1 LNDAEA
7 DQRSSLVLLPID
19 RRISW
24 YLFVLTF
31 VTYSYFFGGAGWNQN
46 AHFDMT
52 RAIVEQG
59 SFAIDTYRENT
70 NDLAFRDGH
79 VYANK
84 SPGLSIIASVPY
96 AIGLALAQLF
106 GLDLDDTR
114 SLTLMLWIC
123 TVSTCGLSGA
133 SIPLMLYRF
142 WARRFPLVPR
152 SARAGIAMLVALG
165 TPLFAYSTVLFVHVP
180 SAAMMLLGF
189 LLLQKRDPRAI
200 FLAGLATG
208 CAAMTNY
215 LCFFALALFPFLL
228 GRNLK
233 EWVKESSIFAA
244 GSALPLLLLAG
255 YQAVAFGSPL
265 ATAMETQSSAFISPN
280 AFYGILESP
289 KLQAVWGLTFSQFRG
304 LFYISPLLLFGVAG
318 LWRTARQS
326 VREIVVILGVVL
338 AFFAFN
344 IAFNGWHGGSAF
356 GPRYLV
362 PLIPLLALSLPSVV
376 ERFRTLLVLTAV
388 PSLLANFAA
397 AAVNPLTSRT
407 IARPL
412 NDYLYPLLFS
422 GKLPERMAEGPPYA
436 WKTMLGHVSVNRHTV
451 DQFVPFMKHQVGS
464 PEAEWASFNIG
475 EVLWQGSLLSILPIF
490 ATVTIGTW
498 LIIRVA
504 KRSDQGVAQLSEPR
518 TRSADVKR

>member
-1 LNDAEA
+1 MAG
-7 DQRSSLVLLPID
+7 VLSPID

-24 YLFVLTF
+24 YLFVLSF

-52 RAIVEQG
+52 RAIVENG
-59 SFAIDTYRENT
+59 SFAIDSYRENT
-70 NDLAFRDGH
+70 NDLAFRAGH

-84 SPGLSIIASVPY
+84 SPGLSMVAALPY
-96 AIGLALAQLF
+96 AIGSGLAGMAGF
-106 GLDLDDTR
+106 DLNDTR
-114 SLTLMLWIC
+114 TLSFMLWFC
-123 TVSTCGLSGA
+123 TVAVCGLSGA

-142 WARRFPLVPR
+142 WSQRFPLVR
-152 SARAGIAMLVALG
+152 RNLRAGLALLVALG

-189 LLLQKRDPRAI
+189 LLLQKRGPRSIA
-200 FLAGLATG
+200 LAGLATG

-215 LCFFALALFPFLL
+215 LCFFALALFPLLL
-228 GRNLK
+228 GRNWKAWL
-233 EWVKESSIFAA
+233 KESSIFAL

-304 LFYISPLLLFGVAG
+304 LFYISPFLLLGIVG
-318 LWRTARQS
+318 LWRTARS
-326 VREIVVILGVVL
+326 TVRETIVVVGV
-338 AFFAFN
+338 AFSFFAFN

-356 GPRYLV
+356 GPRYLL

-376 ERFRTLLVLTAV
+376 ERYRLLFMLTAV
-388 PSLLANFAA
+388 PSVLANLAA

-412 NDYLYPLLFS
+412 NDYIYPLLFS
-422 GKLPERMAEGPPYA
+422 GTLPERMAEGPPYA
-436 WKTMLGHVSVNRHTV
+436 WKKMLGHVSVNRHTV
-451 DQFVPFMKHQVGS
+451 DQFVPFMKHQLGS
-464 PEAEWASFNIG
+464 PEAEWASFNLG
-475 EVLWQGSLLSILPIF
+475 EVLWQGSLLSLLPIG
-490 ATVTIGTW
+490 AIIGLGTW
-498 LIIRVA
+498 WIFRAA
-504 KRSDQGVAQLSEPR
+504 KADQGGSG
-518 TRSADVKR
+518 